1 MIDAQEWHS
10 ETSRGLRGGRG
21 SYQQVQILFIEDP
34 QIWIYKHKI
43 LMFFVLQNRKQ
54 ETGVVQSLILNNEL
68 FYNFYLITALY
79 LRKRIFFIW
88 DLFRILYLR
97 KKNIFHM
104 RTFQNIVSEKKNIFH
119 MRPFQN
125 IISEKTNIFQMRPF
139 QDGHG
144 WLRRWA
150 GKCGRALKVS
160 SCLNTFWSLGS
171 TTKYSLDRTS
181 QNFKKILL
189 VVLIWMFVYHVVSAL
204 FYLNALGDKLQL

>member
-34 QIWIYKHKI
+34 HIWIYKHNI

-54 ETGVVQSLILNNEL
+54 EAGVVQSLILNNEL

-97 KKNIFHM
+97 KRIF
-104 RTFQNIVSEKKNIFH
+104 FIWDL
-119 MRPFQN
+119 
-125 IISEKTNIFQMRPF
+125 F

-160 SCLNTFWSLGS
+160 SCLNTFWSIGS